1 MPKLQIMS
9 SIGGSHKT
17 DINSLVTLFLAQLKR
32 REITGSH
39 SVALN
44 TANLLLRFV
53 SASRWTNICQLITE
67 IRSLGKNIVAAQP
80 KEFSSGNVVRRV
92 LAVIREVAGNNDEA
106 NTKTDSSSTPLI
118 SSMFG
123 LLSTNESTQLNS
135 ESKREKQE
143 RHKDQ
148 KADIIEGIQ
157 ELIDEID
164 NMDDTIAGMSGEMIH
179 ENEVLLTPT
188 PGSKTVLE
196 FLVRASQ
203 KRKFSVVV
211 AESFPND
218 ISASHEFARKLAK
231 AGIETTIIPDT
242 MTFAVMARVGKV
254 IIGTRTV
261 LANGGCLASSGV
273 ALTCECAREYNT
285 PVLAVTG
292 LYKLSPLYPFDID
305 SLIEVGDSSNIVSFN
320 DGDLMDKVQ
329 VMNPIYD
336 YIGPE
341 YIDIYI
347 TNIGGHSPSFT
358 YRIVLDYYSHDD
370 VNL

>member
-1 MPKLQIMS
+1 MS
-9 SIGGSHKT
+9 SLIVSHKS
-17 DINSLVTLFLAQLKR
+17 DINSLVSHFLAQLKR
-32 REITGSH
+32 REISGSH
-39 SVALN
+39 SVALS

-53 SASRWTNICQLITE
+53 SASRWSNISQLISE
-67 IRSLGKNIVAAQP
+67 IRALGKNIVAAQP
-80 KEFSSGNVVRRV
+80 KEFASGNVVRRV
-92 LAVIREVAGNNDEA
+92 LAVIREVAGNIEES
-106 NTKTDSSSTPLI
+106 KTTVESTGAPGTSTPLI

-123 LLSTNESTQLNS
+123 LLSTNERIPSTLEN
-135 ESKREKQE
+135 KREKQE
-143 RHKDQ
+143 KHKDQ

-157 ELIDEID
+157 EVIDEIG
-164 NMDDTIAGMSGEMIH
+164 NMDDTIAGMSVEMIH
-179 ENEVLLTPT
+179 ESEVLLTPT

-196 FLVRASQ
+196 FLLRASQ
-203 KRKFSVVV
+203 KRKFTVLV
-211 AESFPND
+211 AENFPND

-231 AGIETTIIPDT
+231 AGIETIIIPDT

-292 LYKLSPLYPFDID
+292 LYKLSPLYPFDIE
-305 SLIEVGDSSNIVSFN
+305 SLIEVGDTGKIVSFS

-329 VMNPIYD
+329 VMNPTYD
-336 YIGPE
+336 YIAPE
-341 YIDIYI
+341 NINIYI

-358 YRIVLDYYSHDD
+358 YRIVLDYYSNED
-370 VNL
+370 VSL